1 MANYQAKCDREALI
15 ELIRPM
21 AGKFTAKQ
29 IGEKLGHSERYI
41 LNTANLFNL
50 SLKKP
55 PAISFHDYQ
64 LIKQLLVGGMKK
76 NLICEKFEV
85 SIFAL
90 NRWLKIYESQ
100 SA

>member
-1 MANYQAKCDREALI
+1 MANYHTKCDREELI

-21 AGKFTAKQ
+21 AGILTAKQ
-29 IGEKLGHSERYI
+29 IGEKLGYSERYI

-55 PAISFHDYQ
+55 PSISLHDYQ
-64 LIKQLLVGGMKK
+64 LIKQLIADGMKK
-76 NLICEKFEV
+76 PLICEKFEV
-85 SIFAL
+85 SSFSL

-100 SA
+100 AV